1 MTPNIR
7 NYGAFTTGLRRL
19 VVAVKEN
26 AAVLPDVTAE
36 VATLEAALTAAE
48 DAKSRQDSLRG
59 DRQAA
64 TQDMKTALG
73 QAQDAA
79 LQLQSAAK
87 FKLGSRNEKLSSFQV
102 VPLRKRGAR
111 KSAKLKAQEEALK
124 TQEAELQKQENDLLK
139 KEVELLKK
147 EGPAAAS

>member
-1 MTPNIR
+1 MTPNIK
-7 NYGAFTTGLRRL
+7 NYPAFITGLRRL
-19 VVAVKEN
+19 AVAVKEN
-26 AAVLPDVTAE
+26 AALLPDVTAQ
-36 VATLEAALTAAE
+36 VATMEEALNAAE
-48 DAKSRQDSLRG
+48 DAKSRQDALKG

-64 TQDMKTALG
+64 TQDMRTALG
-73 QAQDAA
+73 RAQDMA

-124 TQEAELQKQENDLLK
+124 TQEADLQKQENDLLK
-139 KEVELLKK
+139 MKVELLKK
-147 EGPAAAS
+147 DGPAAAS

>member
-7 NYGAFTTGLRRL
+7 NFAAFITGLRRL
-19 VVAVKEN
+19 AVAVKEN

-36 VATLEAALTAAE
+36 LATLETALTAAE
-48 DAKSRQDSLRG
+48 DAKSRQDALRG

-64 TQDMKTALG
+64 TQGMRTALE
-73 QAQDAA
+73 QAQNAA
-79 LQLQSAAK
+79 FQLQSAAK

-111 KSAKLKAQEEALK
+111 QSAKLKAQEEALK
-124 TQEAELQKQENDLLK
+124 TQEAELQKQDNDLLK